1 MCQIE
6 RYLKAT
12 PVIDCE
18 TISIKEKARSLTEG
32 QEEVAEKAKCLFYF
46 VRDEIKYD
54 PYSPLFPLHAS
65 AILEKRSGFCT
76 QKAILL
82 AALARAI
89 GIPSRLGF
97 ADIRNHI
104 LTDKLANLLGTDLI
118 VHHGY
123 TELYIEAKWVKATPT
138 FDLKMCQENRI
149 IPVEFD
155 GKNHAVFHSHNLDG
169 KLHIEYVRQHGHYA
183 DAPLD
188 DMINAVARAYGS
200 KFLELWGL
208 QGVDNSG

>member
-12 PVIDCE
+12 PAIDCE
-18 TISIKEKARSLTEG
+18 TISIKEKAKSLTEG

-65 AILEKRSGFCT
+65 AILERRSGFCT

-104 LTDKLANLLGTDLI
+104 LTHKLADLLGTDLI

-138 FDLKMCQENRI
+138 FDLKMCL
-149 IPVEFD
+149 
-155 GKNHAVFHSHNLDG
+155 FHSHNLDG

-183 DAPLD
+183 DVPLD
-188 DMINAVARAYGS
+188 DMIDAVIRAYGP
-200 KFLELWGL
+200 KFFELWF
-208 QGVDNSG
+208 NR